1 MLNSINNNVNQI
13 KVRVTTNDDTYADD
27 FKEIEE
33 RILEIWRILFFSEA
47 GSNGIDFKTICTGK
61 IIILAAHFTRIIT
74 IIP

>member
-47 GSNGIDFKTICTGK
+47 GSKGIDFKTICN
-61 IIILAAHFTRIIT
+61 
-74 IIP
+74 PV